1 MKAPIMKKMIE
12 GAKIEGGVRGD
23 VEKLNNMKYITIQSL
38 STNHAVIK
46 VVHQLTGETLL
57 KFPQP
62 TPSNAGTPL
71 ARISHRELI
80 DKLYDFLTAFLQL
93 CYELS
98 VMSMRS
104 L

>member
-1 MKAPIMKKMIE
+1 MFIILVGYFSVTTLEIISKRSWLFVIIFKA
-12 GAKIEGGVRGD
+12 
-23 VEKLNNMKYITIQSL
+23 
-38 STNHAVIK
+38 
-46 VVHQLTGETLL
+46 
-57 KFPQP
+57 
-62 TPSNAGTPL
+62 SNAGTPL

-93 CYELS
+93 RYELS